1 MEKKGKGILIVA
13 LFALFLLLSLVGVI
27 AFYVHHPSKL
37 KPLIETAVSK
47 STGARCTIDTISYS
61 FRPLRA
67 QVKGL
72 SFRPAGDTD
81 GFALDVPELKV
92 EMALEGPFARRRLV
106 VERLFVE
113 RFSFLLKKEVP
124 IPEIWSEPQPPS
136 FFSMITKRLIAFL
149 FFRDVV
155 FQTASV
161 AQGHAKGSLGPQTFE
176 LTHIRAEMNADHK
189 IDLSCRGELDW
200 PARRLH
206 LAAEAIHV
214 TTDQALSVVRP
225 VVKAFLKVNDAY
237 LKSPEAVIDKGT
249 LHAHVTYSHEQG
261 ALSFEPLEAHFQN
274 VTLNSVAP
282 EPVKPIDLRVKAS
295 GKCDLQAM
303 KIAAHQV
310 DVAAQDLFQVKGGFQ
325 AGFQRQISIQFE
337 NLDGYV
343 VPQKL
348 LPFLP
353 ASTHVAALPLK
364 LSGKTKLRGTLEGSK
379 EPEGWLWRCDL
390 QSTLHGNRWAYETAD
405 LGVEGEITGEV
416 GLHGSIPDLG
426 LSLDL
431 KSQET
436 SFAYKG
442 VSVKR
447 VEAQLRL
454 TGKPPLFTIGEMA
467 CHVPLVHFQMGRESI
482 GIKDIRAQAQEGLLN
497 AEKGTLRFPEIGLS
511 SSLFQNLRLSLDYGV
526 DQLTLALNG
535 KQTGL
540 MDLARELHLLHEGW
554 SVAGRDTLRLDAT
567 VKDGTDW
574 SVHSEIH
581 FEGLHFENLSGT
593 ALGQGITLQA
603 AVTGQGRLGGP
614 QTASTIQLELGKGE
628 ILFDRFYMN
637 LGKYAFTA
645 TGAGDY
651 DFSTKELH
659 IGNLALKLKH
669 ILDFRLEGQVDL
681 SDKSKRMHGWIGLP
695 ETSVQPLFH
704 HFLLE
709 PFRREKPFLDKLKP
723 GGTLSARM
731 ELDGHDSLWE
741 TKGHIFWRGELLGL
755 DETFSFHGID
765 LDLPFWYRNTTTE
778 VRREKEKPSALEP
791 EEIKGHLSVGSVIL
805 PTLPKQSV
813 RLRLRVNPN
822 HLSIPMPTVF
832 RVPGGEVALGP
843 VKCHLSYPKPPS
855 MVTSLSAQ
863 DMDLAPLLSR
873 FWPRPVQGL
882 AQVDLDPV
890 RFEKN
895 TLQTEGE
902 IKASIFGGEILLS
915 NPGVSGLLAAAPVL
929 HTDVTLEDLH
939 LAELTKETAFG
950 RIQGI
955 LEGDIKNLE
964 ISYGQPQA
972 FDLRLET
979 RKRPGVPQKI
989 SVRAVDNIAQI
1000 GGGQSPFVGFAS
1012 VFASLFKEFPY
1023 EKIGIH
1029 ASLKNDMFR
1038 INGTIKEGGKEYLVK
1053 RGGFSGVNV
1062 VNQNPDNLIRFKD
1075 MVKRI
1080 HRVTSS
1086 KSGPVVR

>member
-1 MEKKGKGILIVA
+1 MGKKGKGILIFA
-13 LFALFLLLSLVGVI
+13 LLGLFLLLSLVGVI
-27 AFYVHHPSKL
+27 AFYVHHPSKI

-47 STGARCTIDTISYS
+47 STGTQCTIDTISYS

-92 EMALEGPFARRRLV
+92 EMVLEGPFARRRLV
-106 VERLFVE
+106 VESLFVE
-113 RFSFLLKKEVP
+113 RLSFLLKKEMP
-124 IPEIWSEPQPPS
+124 IPEIRSEPRPPS
-136 FFSMITKRLIAFL
+136 FFSMIIKKLIAFL
-149 FFRDVV
+149 LFRDVV

-161 AQGHAKGSLGPQTFE
+161 AQGHVKGSLGPQTFE
-176 LTHIRAEMNADHK
+176 LTHIRAEMNGGHK
-189 IDLSCRGELDW
+189 IHLSCRGQLNW

-237 LKSPEAVIDKGT
+237 LKSPEAVINKGT
-249 LHAHVTYSHEQG
+249 LYAHVTYSHEQG
-261 ALSFEPLEAHFQN
+261 ALSFEPLEARFQDL
-274 VTLNSVAP
+274 TLKGVAP
-282 EPVKPIDLRVKAS
+282 ESVNPIDLRVKAS
-295 GKCDLQAM
+295 GKCDLRAM

-310 DVAAQDLFQVKGGFQ
+310 DIAAQDLFQVKGELQ
-325 AGFQRQISIQFE
+325 AGFQTQVAIQFE

-348 LPFLP
+348 LPFFP

-390 QSTLHGNRWAYETAD
+390 QSTLHGNRWAYEAAD
-405 LGVEGEITGEV
+405 LGVGGVITGEV
-416 GLHGSIPDLG
+416 GVHGSIPDLE

-454 TGKPPLFTIGEMA
+454 IGKAPLFTIDEMA

-482 GIKDIRAQAQEGLLN
+482 GIKDIRAQAQEGVLN
-497 AEKGTLRFPEIGLS
+497 AEKGTLRFPEITLN
-511 SSLFQNLRLSLDYGV
+511 SSLLQNLRLSLDYGV

-535 KQTGL
+535 KGTGL
-540 MDLARELHLLHEGW
+540 MESAGELHLLPQGW
-554 SVAGRDTLRLDAT
+554 KVGGRDTLRLEAT
-567 VKDGTDW
+567 VQGGRDW
-574 SVHSEIH
+574 SVLSEIH
-581 FEGLHFENLSGT
+581 FEGLHFENPSGT
-593 ALGQGITLQA
+593 ALGEGITLQA
-603 AVTGQGRLGGP
+603 AVTGQGRLGGL
-614 QTASTIQLELGKGE
+614 QTASTVRLDMGKGE
-628 ILFDRFYMN
+628 ILLDRFYLN
-637 LGKYAFTA
+637 LGKYAFTG

-651 DFSTKELH
+651 DFSTRALR
-659 IGNLALKLKH
+659 IANLALKLKH
-669 ILDFRLEGQVDL
+669 ILDLRFEGHVDL
-681 SDKSKRMHGWIGLP
+681 GDKARRMHGWVRLP
-695 ETSVQPLFH
+695 EASVQPLFH

-709 PFRREKPFLDKLKP
+709 PFRREKPFLNKLKP
-723 GGTLSARM
+723 QGTLSARM
-731 ELDGHDSLWE
+731 ELDGHDSQWE

-755 DETFSFHGID
+755 EEAFSFHGID
-765 LDLPFWYRNTTTE
+765 LDLPFWYRN
-778 VRREKEKPSALEP
+778 PSPDGRPRKVATLEP
-791 EEIKGHLSVGSVIL
+791 EKLQGHLSVGSVIL
-805 PTLPKQSV
+805 PALPKQSV
-813 RLRLRVNPN
+813 RLRFRVTPN
-822 HLSIPMPTVF
+822 HLFIPMPTVF
-832 RVPGGEVALGP
+832 ALPGGEVALGP
-843 VKCHLSYPKPPS
+843 LMCHLPYPKPLS
-855 MVTSLSAQ
+855 MVTSLSAH

-902 IKASIFGGEILLS
+902 IRASIFGGEVLLT
-915 NPGVSGLLAAAPVL
+915 NPSAFGVFASAPVL
-929 HTDVTLEDLH
+929 RTDVNLKDLR
-939 LAELTKETAFG
+939 LAELTQETDFG
-950 RIQGI
+950 KIEGI
-955 LEGDIKNLE
+955 LEGDVKNLE
-964 ISYGQPQA
+964 IAHGQPQA

-979 RKRPGVPQKI
+979 DQRPGVRQRI

-1000 GGGQSPFVGFAS
+1000 GGGQSPFMGFAS
-1012 VFASLFKEFPY
+1012 VLTSLFKEFPY
-1023 EKIGIH
+1023 EKIGIL

-1053 RGGFSGVNV
+1053 RGSFSGVNV

-1080 HRVTSS
+1080 QRVSSS
-1086 KSGPVVR
+1086 KSGPVVK